1 MCGHGTNEYVD
12 NALANG
18 HADSE
23 QYTRELPGDNVV
35 SVFTTSPSLAK
46 PNIPSWPSGQP
57 KLQHLS
63 SENSHSHANY
73 T

>member
-1 MCGHGTNEYVD
+1 MYGHGTNEYVD

-23 QYTRELPGDNVV
+23 PYTRELSGDNVV
-35 SVFTTSPSLAK
+35 SVFTTTPILAR
-46 PNIPSWPSGQP
+46 PNIASWPSGQQ

-63 SENSHSHANY
+63 SENPRARANY